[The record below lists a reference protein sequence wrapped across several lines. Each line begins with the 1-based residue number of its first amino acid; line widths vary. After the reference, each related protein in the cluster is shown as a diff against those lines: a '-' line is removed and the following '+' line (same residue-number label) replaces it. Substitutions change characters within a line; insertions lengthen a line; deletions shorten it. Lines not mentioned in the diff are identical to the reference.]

1 MITIYFTD
9 KALKFVT
16 LDYTAAEGEVVV
28 SQSDVTSANIDNFF
42 ETCNT
47 IVVPTADCSAAF
59 EQFSRAA
66 HYIEAAGGIVR
77 NAEGQVLMIRRFNRW
92 DLPKGHIEQ
101 GEDSL
106 TAAMREIEEETGV
119 GGLIFDRQLCN
130 TLHSYSVYGRWEI
143 KRTYWFAFHCD
154 KAATK
159 PQTEEDITEAQWCD
173 SGSVAVNLKDSYP
186 TIREVF
192 YEYEQYTKDSLG

>member
-9 KALKFVT
+9 KALKFTT

-47 IVVPTADCSAAF
+47 VVVPTADCSAAF

-154 KAATK
+154 STTTR
-159 PQTEEDITEAQWCD
+159 PQTEEDITLAQWCD
-173 SGSVAVNLKDSYP
+173 SSSVAVNLKDSYP

>member
-9 KALKFVT
+9 KALKFTT

-28 SQSDVTSANIDNFF
+28 SQSDVTSANIDKFF

-101 GEDSL
+101 EEDSL

-159 PQTEEDITEAQWCD
+159 PQTEEDITEVLWCD
-173 SGSVAVNLKDSYP
+173 SSSVAVNLKDSYP

>member
-9 KALKFVT
+9 KALKFTT
-16 LDYTAAEGEVVV
+16 LDYTAAEGEMVV

-47 IVVPTADCSAAF
+47 IVVPCSDCNAAY
-59 EQFSRAA
+59 EQFSRDAY
-66 HYIEAAGGIVR
+66 YIEAAGGVVR
-77 NAEGQVLMIRRFNRW
+77 GSDGRVLMIRRFNRW
-92 DLPKGHIEQ
+92 DLPKGHIEK

-119 GGLIFDRQLCN
+119 TGLIFDRLLCN

-143 KRTYWFAFHCD
+143 KRTYWYAFHCSCS
-154 KAATK
+154 AAT
-159 PQTEEDITEAQWCD
+159 PQTEEDITQVVWCD
-173 SGSVAVNLKDSYP
+173 SGQVAENLKDSYP

-192 YEYEQYTKDSLG
+192 YEYEHNAQDSLG